1 MPTRTATEKEL
12 KHGKTGRCISQQV
25 SESRRSERQAASG
38 YGRERTDRDVEKSG
52 GQGAVQ
58 DCPLFQ
64 RHQEVF
70 PLNVTN
76 WDAVVD
82 VTSEDDSDNW
92 PGHKLELFPTTT
104 TMAGKLKDCIRI
116 RPPAQR
122 ELPKQRPARPKPTK
136 KGGAAEK
143 LTLAEEM
150 DDEIPF
156 DP

>member
-1 MPTRTATEKEL
+1 MARRDAVFPSKYLKAADLSGKPLLVTVESAPIETLKSPEGKEQS
-12 KHGKTGRCISQQV
+12 KTVLYFKGTKKC
-25 SESRRSERQAASG
+25 
-38 YGRERTDRDVEKSG
+38 
-52 GQGAVQ
+52 
-58 DCPLFQ
+58 
-64 RHQEVF
+64 F